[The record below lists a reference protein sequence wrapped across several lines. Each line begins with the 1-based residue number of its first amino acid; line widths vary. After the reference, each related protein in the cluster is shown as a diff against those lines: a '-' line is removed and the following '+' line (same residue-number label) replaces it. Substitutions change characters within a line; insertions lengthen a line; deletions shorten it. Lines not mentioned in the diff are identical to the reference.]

1 MTAIHTMFDD
11 RVQIYR
17 RPGGKVWHCS
27 TRVGGVRFRATT
39 KEEDISRAKDY
50 VEEWYLGLRGQL
62 RAGAIVKKENSFQK
76 AWDSYLEEVRVLA
89 IRNRSSKYVKYME
102 HRVKLHV

>member
-27 TRVGGVRFRATT
+27 TRVGGVGFGATP
-39 KEEDISRAKDY
+39 KKGILSRAKDC
-50 VEEWYLGLRGQL
+50 VEEWYLALRGQL
-62 RAGAIVKKENSFQK
+62 RDGAIVKKENTFQQ
-76 AWDSYLEEVRVLA
+76 AWEGYLEEVRFLA
-89 IRNRSSKYVKYME
+89 IRNRSVKYVQYM
-102 HRVKLHV
+102 